1 MGKIKEL
8 ETSLANKIAAGEV
21 VERPS
26 SVVKELLENAI
37 DAQATEINIEVEQS
51 GVSSIRVVDNGT
63 GIAQEDLGLVFH
75 RHATSKIVA
84 DDDLFHIRT
93 LGFRGEALASISSVA
108 KVTLKTCTDNENGHE
123 IYAENGKIIHQ
134 KPAKAKKGTDIQVDS
149 LFYNTPARLKYI
161 KSLYTELGKI
171 TDIVNRMAM
180 SHPEIRI
187 SLVSDGKKLLS
198 TNGSGRTNEVMAE
211 IYGMKVAKDLVHI
224 SGDTSD
230 YHLEGFV
237 AKPEHSRSN
246 KHYISIFINGRY
258 IKNFVLNKAILEGY
272 HTLLTIGRFPI
283 CYINIQMDPILVD
296 VNVHPTKLEVRLSK
310 EDQLYDLIV
319 TKIREAFKD
328 KILIPQNDLN
338 HASKKNK
345 VLETFEQ
352 QKINFEKQQSQ
363 IGETSAPYVHD
374 QKDKNHDV
382 ESHKNN
388 LDSTSSTNNESTEV
402 SNELHN
408 HIDDS
413 YLQSQKE
420 VLFDM
425 EQNTSNEYEISNQQ
439 SNDIKGTVSQTPHR
453 RVPYMEIVG
462 QVHGTYIIAQNE
474 NGMFMIDQHA
484 AQERIKYEYFREK
497 IGEVTNEV
505 QNLLIPLTFHFSKD
519 EQMIIDQYKD
529 ELDKVGVHLEHFGGH
544 DYIVNSYPVW
554 FPKEEAEEIIKD
566 MIELVLKHK
575 SVDVKKIREDAAI
588 MMSCKKSIKANHYL
602 KNNEMADLI
611 DQLREAED
619 PFTCPHGRPIII
631 NFSNYELEKLIK
643 TDYKACVVLDMH
655 IGHLKSIMELLKSH
669 SIECYVHIDLIKGLS
684 HDEFACEYI
693 IQQYKPKGIVS
704 TKAKVIKKAKML
716 NTLTIF
722 RVFII
727 DSQALT
733 RSIELI
739 KKVEPDYVEVL
750 PGVASKAVSKIQQET
765 SASVIAGGLIDEQSE
780 IREAISN
787 GAKYVTTSYEK
798 LW

>member
-123 IYAENGKIIHQ
+123 IYAEDGKIIHQ

-338 HASKKNK
+338 HAPKKNK

-408 HIDDS
+408 YIDDS

-529 ELDKVGVHLEHFGGH
+529 ELDKVGVHLEHFGGQ

-631 NFSNYELEKLIK
+631 NFSNYELEKLFK
-643 TDYKACVVLDMH
+643 
-655 IGHLKSIMELLKSH
+655 
-669 SIECYVHIDLIKGLS
+669 
-684 HDEFACEYI
+684 
-693 IQQYKPKGIVS
+693 
-704 TKAKVIKKAKML
+704 
-716 NTLTIF
+716 
-722 RVFII
+722 RVM
-727 DSQALT
+727 
-733 RSIELI
+733 
-739 KKVEPDYVEVL
+739 
-750 PGVASKAVSKIQQET
+750 
-765 SASVIAGGLIDEQSE
+765 
-780 IREAISN
+780 
-787 GAKYVTTSYEK
+787 
-798 LW
+798 

>member
-37 DAQATEINIEVEQS
+37 DAQTTEINIEVEQS

-123 IYAENGKIIHQ
+123 IYAEDGKIIHQ

-338 HASKKNK
+338 HAPKKNK

-408 HIDDS
+408 YIDDS

-631 NFSNYELEKLIK
+631 NFSNYELEKLFK
-643 TDYKACVVLDMH
+643 
-655 IGHLKSIMELLKSH
+655 
-669 SIECYVHIDLIKGLS
+669 
-684 HDEFACEYI
+684 
-693 IQQYKPKGIVS
+693 
-704 TKAKVIKKAKML
+704 
-716 NTLTIF
+716 
-722 RVFII
+722 RVM
-727 DSQALT
+727 
-733 RSIELI
+733 
-739 KKVEPDYVEVL
+739 
-750 PGVASKAVSKIQQET
+750 
-765 SASVIAGGLIDEQSE
+765 
-780 IREAISN
+780 
-787 GAKYVTTSYEK
+787 
-798 LW
+798 

>member
-123 IYAENGKIIHQ
+123 IYAEDGKIIHQ

-187 SLVSDGKKLLS
+187 ALVSDGKKLLS

-338 HASKKNK
+338 HAPKKNK

-382 ESHKNN
+382 ESHRND

-425 EQNTSNEYEISNQQ
+425 EQDTSNEYKTLNQQ

-554 FPKEEAEEIIKD
+554 FPKVEAEEIIKD

-631 NFSNYELEKLIK
+631 NFSNYELEKLFK
-643 TDYKACVVLDMH
+643 
-655 IGHLKSIMELLKSH
+655 
-669 SIECYVHIDLIKGLS
+669 
-684 HDEFACEYI
+684 
-693 IQQYKPKGIVS
+693 
-704 TKAKVIKKAKML
+704 
-716 NTLTIF
+716 
-722 RVFII
+722 RVM
-727 DSQALT
+727 
-733 RSIELI
+733 
-739 KKVEPDYVEVL
+739 
-750 PGVASKAVSKIQQET
+750 
-765 SASVIAGGLIDEQSE
+765 
-780 IREAISN
+780 
-787 GAKYVTTSYEK
+787 
-798 LW
+798 

>member
-84 DDDLFHIRT
+84 DNDLFHIRT

-123 IYAENGKIIHQ
+123 IYAEDGKIIHQ

-338 HASKKNK
+338 HAPKKNK

-382 ESHKNN
+382 ESRKNN
-388 LDSTSSTNNESTEV
+388 LDSTSSTSNESTEV

-425 EQNTSNEYEISNQQ
+425 EQNTSNEYEILNQQ

-631 NFSNYELEKLIK
+631 NFSNYELEKLFK
-643 TDYKACVVLDMH
+643 
-655 IGHLKSIMELLKSH
+655 
-669 SIECYVHIDLIKGLS
+669 
-684 HDEFACEYI
+684 
-693 IQQYKPKGIVS
+693 
-704 TKAKVIKKAKML
+704 
-716 NTLTIF
+716 
-722 RVFII
+722 RVM
-727 DSQALT
+727 
-733 RSIELI
+733 
-739 KKVEPDYVEVL
+739 
-750 PGVASKAVSKIQQET
+750 
-765 SASVIAGGLIDEQSE
+765 
-780 IREAISN
+780 
-787 GAKYVTTSYEK
+787 
-798 LW
+798 

>member
-21 VERPS
+21 VETPS

-631 NFSNYELEKLIK
+631 NFSNYELEKLFK
-643 TDYKACVVLDMH
+643 
-655 IGHLKSIMELLKSH
+655 
-669 SIECYVHIDLIKGLS
+669 
-684 HDEFACEYI
+684 
-693 IQQYKPKGIVS
+693 
-704 TKAKVIKKAKML
+704 
-716 NTLTIF
+716 
-722 RVFII
+722 RVM
-727 DSQALT
+727 
-733 RSIELI
+733 
-739 KKVEPDYVEVL
+739 
-750 PGVASKAVSKIQQET
+750 
-765 SASVIAGGLIDEQSE
+765 
-780 IREAISN
+780 
-787 GAKYVTTSYEK
+787 
-798 LW
+798 

>member
-123 IYAENGKIIHQ
+123 IYAEDGKIIHQ

-211 IYGMKVAKDLVHI
+211 IYGMKVAKNLVHI

-246 KHYISIFINGRY
+246 KHYISIFINSRY

-338 HASKKNK
+338 HAPKKNK

-408 HIDDS
+408 YIDDS

-631 NFSNYELEKLIK
+631 NFSNYELEKLFK
-643 TDYKACVVLDMH
+643 R
-655 IGHLKSIMELLKSH
+655 IM
-669 SIECYVHIDLIKGLS
+669 
-684 HDEFACEYI
+684 
-693 IQQYKPKGIVS
+693 
-704 TKAKVIKKAKML
+704 
-716 NTLTIF
+716 
-722 RVFII
+722 
-727 DSQALT
+727 
-733 RSIELI
+733 
-739 KKVEPDYVEVL
+739 
-750 PGVASKAVSKIQQET
+750 
-765 SASVIAGGLIDEQSE
+765 
-780 IREAISN
+780 
-787 GAKYVTTSYEK
+787 
-798 LW
+798 

>member
-187 SLVSDGKKLLS
+187 SLVSDGKKLLN

-566 MIELVLKHK
+566 MIEH
-575 SVDVKKIREDAAI
+575 VKKIREDAAI

-631 NFSNYELEKLIK
+631 NFSNYELEKLFK
-643 TDYKACVVLDMH
+643 
-655 IGHLKSIMELLKSH
+655 
-669 SIECYVHIDLIKGLS
+669 
-684 HDEFACEYI
+684 
-693 IQQYKPKGIVS
+693 
-704 TKAKVIKKAKML
+704 
-716 NTLTIF
+716 
-722 RVFII
+722 RVM
-727 DSQALT
+727 
-733 RSIELI
+733 
-739 KKVEPDYVEVL
+739 
-750 PGVASKAVSKIQQET
+750 
-765 SASVIAGGLIDEQSE
+765 
-780 IREAISN
+780 
-787 GAKYVTTSYEK
+787 
-798 LW
+798 

>member
-8 ETSLANKIAAGEV
+8 QTSLANKIAAGEV

-37 DAQATEINIEVEQS
+37 DADATEINIEVEQS
-51 GVSSIRVVDNGT
+51 GISSIRVVDNGS
-63 GIAQEDLGLVFH
+63 GIEQDDLALVFH
-75 RHATSKIVA
+75 RHATSKLDA

-123 IYAENGKIIHQ
+123 VYAENGVIINQ
-134 KPAKAKKGTDIQVDS
+134 KPAKAKKGTDILVES

-180 SHPEIRI
+180 SHPNIRI
-187 SLVSDGKKLLS
+187 SLVSDGKTLIS
-198 TNGSGRTNEVMAE
+198 TNGSRRTNEVMAE

-224 SGDTSD
+224 SGNTSD

-246 KHYISIFINGRY
+246 RHYISIFINGRY
-258 IKNFVLNKAILEGY
+258 IKNFVLNKAIQEGY

-296 VNVHPTKLEVRLSK
+296 VNVHPTQLEVRLSK
-310 EDQLYDLIV
+310 EEQLYELIV
-319 TKIREAFKD
+319 NKIREAFKD
-328 KILIPQNDLN
+328 RILIPQNDLD
-338 HASKKNK
+338 HSSKKNK
-345 VLETFEQ
+345 VLEIFEQ
-352 QKINFEKQQSQ
+352 QKMDFEKKNASATGQDTSKYRFSQGQSTSDKKDLEVNESLNEDVY
-363 IGETSAPYVHD
+363 ETASENDYSHSEVSQYIQRTNED
-374 QKDKNHDV
+374 NYFQNQKDI
-382 ESHKNN
+382 
-388 LDSTSSTNNESTEV
+388 LNEMEIEALRNDDF
-402 SNELHN
+402 SNDE
-408 HIDDS
+408 
-413 YLQSQKE
+413 
-420 VLFDM
+420 
-425 EQNTSNEYEISNQQ
+425 
-439 SNDIKGTVSQTPHR
+439 NDIKGTVSKTPNR
-453 RVPYMEIVG
+453 RVPYMEVVG

-484 AQERIKYEYFREK
+484 AQERIKYEYFRDK
-497 IGEVTNEV
+497 IDEVSNEV

-519 EQMIIDQYKD
+519 EQMIIDQYKE

-554 FPKEEAEEIIKD
+554 FPKRETEEIIKD

-575 SVDVKKIREDAAI
+575 KVDVRKMREDAAI

-631 NFSNYELEKLIK
+631 NFSNYELEKLFK
-643 TDYKACVVLDMH
+643 
-655 IGHLKSIMELLKSH
+655 
-669 SIECYVHIDLIKGLS
+669 
-684 HDEFACEYI
+684 
-693 IQQYKPKGIVS
+693 
-704 TKAKVIKKAKML
+704 
-716 NTLTIF
+716 
-722 RVFII
+722 RVM
-727 DSQALT
+727 
-733 RSIELI
+733 
-739 KKVEPDYVEVL
+739 
-750 PGVASKAVSKIQQET
+750 
-765 SASVIAGGLIDEQSE
+765 
-780 IREAISN
+780 
-787 GAKYVTTSYEK
+787 
-798 LW
+798 

>member
-123 IYAENGKIIHQ
+123 IYAEDGKIIHQ

-187 SLVSDGKKLLS
+187 SLVSDGKKILS

-338 HASKKNK
+338 HAPKKNK

-408 HIDDS
+408 YIDDS

-631 NFSNYELEKLIK
+631 NFSNYELEKLFK
-643 TDYKACVVLDMH
+643 
-655 IGHLKSIMELLKSH
+655 
-669 SIECYVHIDLIKGLS
+669 
-684 HDEFACEYI
+684 
-693 IQQYKPKGIVS
+693 
-704 TKAKVIKKAKML
+704 
-716 NTLTIF
+716 
-722 RVFII
+722 RVM
-727 DSQALT
+727 
-733 RSIELI
+733 
-739 KKVEPDYVEVL
+739 
-750 PGVASKAVSKIQQET
+750 
-765 SASVIAGGLIDEQSE
+765 
-780 IREAISN
+780 
-787 GAKYVTTSYEK
+787 
-798 LW
+798 